1 MVCNHCV
8 KPFVF
13 SPFSNR
19 LHKNWTS
26 EPFAVHLRHVCYFSF
41 FFANLTRIDWHVCV
55 YTPWNFA
62 KKTVCISKQAGQLSW
77 SLPRKRR
84 RANGLM
90 VIHFRIVFGFPTLCK
105 IHLLIVYVRNLIEPE
120 KKTLTIE
127 ETHWDIWCEHVTH
140 DKQEFMHTSGLDVAK
155 ELLQKH
161 N

>member
-62 KKTVCISKQAGQLSW
+62 KKTVCISKQAGQLIR
-77 SLPRKRR
+77 SLSR
-84 RANGLM
+84 
-90 VIHFRIVFGFPTLCK
+90 
-105 IHLLIVYVRNLIEPE
+105 
-120 KKTLTIE
+120 KKTKSKWINGYSFSYCFWISDAMQNSFTYRIRE
-127 ETHWDIWCEHVTH
+127 EFDRARKKNTHHWGNPLGYLVRTCYSW
-140 DKQEFMHTSGLDVAK
+140 
-155 ELLQKH
+155 
-161 N
+161 